1 MNRIS
6 LRLQNKVALITGASQ
21 GIGAA
26 IAARF
31 ASEGASIVIADI
43 QLEKGE
49 ATAAAISNAS
59 EANVIAL
66 HCDVADPTSVD
77 SMHRKAISAF
87 GNIDVL
93 VNNAGIALFREP
105 LDTTPEDW
113 RRCMSVD
120 LEGAWNCAR
129 AVLPGMIA
137 QADGAIINIISN
149 HAFTVIRK
157 TFPYPVAKHA
167 LLGLTRSLGLE
178 YADRGISVN
187 AISPGYTDTQIA
199 QDDFDRSPD
208 PAAARRNVEAK
219 QPPGRLC
226 RPGEVAAIAALL
238 ASNEARFMIGENIVI
253 DGGVSIRMYE

>member
-1 MNRIS
+1 MTR
-6 LRLQNKVALITGASQ
+6 LRGKTAIVTGAGR

-26 IAARF
+26 IAERF
-31 ASEGASIVIADI
+31 AREGAAVVIADI
-43 QLEKGE
+43 DPGLGQH
-49 ATAAAISNAS
+49 AAAR
-59 EANVIAL
+59 IAQATGAQVL
-66 HCDVADPTSVD
+66 ALVCDVADPASVAD
-77 SMHRKAISAF
+77 MQARAHAAF
-87 GNIDVL
+87 GPADVL
-93 VNNAGIALFREP
+93 VNNAGVAIFREP
-105 LDTTPEDW
+105 LAMTGEDW

-129 AVLPGMIA
+129 AVLPDMIA
-137 QADGAIINIISN
+137 RRDGAIINIISN
-149 HAFTVIRK
+149 HAFTVIRG

-199 QDDFDRSPD
+199 QDEFDKSPD
-208 PAAARRNVEAK
+208 PAAARRAVMAK

-226 RPGEVAAIAALL
+226 RPEEVAAVAVLL
-238 ASNEARFMIGENIVI
+238 ASDEARFMVGENIVI